1 MDACGLAGG
10 DFLRQNGA
18 EAGDYKKTIYAQH
31 GDAGTK
37 VLKELPNYVPPTYQI
52 GGTMEVTWQIRNNHG
67 GGYSYRLCK
76 TPDNFT
82 DLTEACFQ
90 QNPLDFVQ
98 DEQSIVFPDGK
109 TLKLNAV
116 RVPAPCPLL
125 LTRANART
133 HSLTHSLTHP
143 LPTHSLTH
151 SPTHP
156 LTHSLTHSPTH

>member
-37 VLKELPNYVPPTYQI
+37 VLKELPDYVPPTYQL

-67 GGYSYRLCK
+67 GGYQYRLCK
-76 TPDNFT
+76 TPENFE

-90 QNPLDFVQ
+90 QNALDFVQ
-98 DEQSIVFPDGK
+98 DEQSIVFPDGT

-116 RVPAPCPLL
+116 RPCTRPHTNTQTCARCARSFPCLTTPPAHLV
-125 LTRANART
+125 
-133 HSLTHSLTHP
+133 SLKRPS
-143 LPTHSLTH
+143 
-151 SPTHP
+151 
-156 LTHSLTHSPTH
+156 